1 MMGPVLPNVFISN
14 LDEGIESTHSKFADD
29 AKLEGVDDTLE
40 GYATVQKDLDR
51 LESWE
56 GMNLMRFNKS
66 KHRILYLRR
75 INHMHH

>member
-1 MMGPVLPNVFISN
+1 LFNIFIN
-14 LDEGIESTHSKFADD
+14 DLDEGIESTLSKFAEDTQLGGV
-29 AKLEGVDDTLE
+29 ANTVEGF
-40 GYATVQKDLDR
+40 ATIQQDLDR